1 MNPQTY
7 TNAGVLLHGQVQ
19 QSPTRPAAS
28 ALWWAANGADSDLH
42 RHRPAGGDRDE
53 RCAGQL
59 TAALEAL
66 KANG

>member
-1 MNPQTY
+1 MNTPRNHMNSRMAQQ
-7 TNAGVLLHGQVQ
+7 GQMLR
-19 QSPTRPAAS
+19 SPTRDAAHVGC
-28 ALWWAANGADSDLH
+28 AAGADIDLH
-42 RHRPAGGDRDE
+42 CHRPAGGDRDE

>member
-1 MNPQTY
+1 MNPHKTMNGGMAQ
-7 TNAGVLLHGQVQ
+7 AGIVLRSLIG
-19 QSPTRPAAS
+19 AAVRRI
-28 ALWWAANGADSDLH
+28 ACTANGADGDLH
-42 RHRPAGGDRDE
+42 CHRPAGGDRDE